1 MYVYIYNYIYII
13 NLSFYLFVHSVS
25 SPVTYCPLLSRT
37 EMDSSEV
44 SQKAMSKRRNHRTR
58 KKLHVG
64 RHFSRNMEPVGQGD
78 FNGLMGIMWVKS
90 MPQTTHDWE
99 W

>member
-1 MYVYIYNYIYII
+1 MYVYIYIIIYIYNYNIYIYII

-44 SQKAMSKRRNHRTR
+44 SQKATSKRRNHRTR

-78 FNGLMGIMWVKS
+78 FNGLMGKLCG
-90 MPQTTHDWE
+90 
-99 W
+99 

>member
-1 MYVYIYNYIYII
+1 
-13 NLSFYLFVHSVS
+13 
-25 SPVTYCPLLSRT
+25 
-37 EMDSSEV
+37 
-44 SQKAMSKRRNHRTR
+44 
-58 KKLHVG
+58 
-64 RHFSRNMEPVGQGD
+64 MEPVGQGD